1 MPKKIIVVISVI
13 IAVLVIIALSI
24 FAWYNSAINHVSN
37 DEIIHVIEVPMGSNV
52 VSIADELK
60 KEDLIKSTLAF
71 RIYVKLNNISNF
83 QAGTYELKKN
93 MSVKEIAEALQT
105 GIVKSKDVISITFI
119 EGKNMRWIAE
129 KIAEETNNT
138 VEDVFELV
146 EDENFIDSVIK
157 ERWFITDEIK
167 NKDIYYPLEGYLFP
181 DTYEFPNK
189 DVTVYDIFETLLDE
203 MENKLEPYKK
213 AIQNSKYSAHE
224 ILTMASIIE
233 NEVKF
238 DKDRKDVSSVIYNR
252 LNNKMSIGCDATV
265 YYAFKIEMGTRE
277 LYKSEINTY
286 NPYNT
291 RGPKM
296 EGKLPVGPISTVS
309 LSSIEAAIN
318 PNKTSY
324 LYFVTDKNGN
334 AYFTRTSEEHSQKI
348 NELQSQGLWV
358 EF

>member
-1 MPKKIIVVISVI
+1 MSKKIIVVISVI
-13 IAVLVIIALSI
+13 IAVLVIIALSM
-24 FAWYNSAINHVSN
+24 FVWYNSAINHVSN
-37 DEIIHVIEVPMGSNV
+37 DEIIHVIEIPMGSNSA
-52 VSIADELK
+52 SIAEELK

-105 GIVKSKDVISITFI
+105 GIVESKDVISITFI
-119 EGKNMRWIAE
+119 EGKNMKWVAE
-129 KIAEETNNT
+129 KIAEQTNNK
-138 VEDVFELV
+138 VEDVYELIQ
-146 EDENFIDSVIK
+146 DEYYIDSLIE

-189 DVTVYDIFETLLDE
+189 DVTVYHIFDTLLDQ
-203 MENKLEPYKK
+203 MESKLEPYKE
-213 AIQNSKYSAHE
+213 AIKKSKYSVHE
-224 ILTMASIIE
+224 ILTMASVIE
-233 NEVKF
+233 NEVKY
-238 DKDRKDVSSVIYNR
+238 DNDRKDVSSVIYNR
-252 LNNKMSIGCDATV
+252 LNKNMSLGCDATA
-265 YYAFKIEMGTRE
+265 YYAFKVEMGERE
-277 LYKSEINTY
+277 LYVSELNTY

-296 EGKLPVGPISTVS
+296 EGKLPVGPISTVGI
-309 LSSIEAAIN
+309 SSIEAAIN

-324 LYFVTDKNGN
+324 LYFVTDKNGK
-334 AYFTRTSEEHSQKI
+334 AYFTRTSEEHTQKI
-348 NELQSQGLWV
+348 NELQSQGLWA